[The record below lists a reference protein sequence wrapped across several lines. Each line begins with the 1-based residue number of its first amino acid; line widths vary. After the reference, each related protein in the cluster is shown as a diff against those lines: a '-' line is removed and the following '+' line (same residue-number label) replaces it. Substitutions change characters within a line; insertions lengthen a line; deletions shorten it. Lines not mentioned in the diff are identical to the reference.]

1 MTSVSTLSAVTNWIT
16 VMRLPF
22 TTVALMPFAAGIFIG
37 YNSANGINWTASIV
51 GLIAVLFICITCYL
65 IGEIHDKAEDLLTLK
80 YMRTRFSGGTLLVAN
95 GPISR
100 RSAGILAALLMCG
113 AALCGFYVSYIHDR
127 WMLLGLGIFGGSAA
141 VTYSLP
147 PVRLVKRGLGE
158 LLIAVC
164 YGWLTLFTGFAVATG
179 RFPPYSYLFAL
190 PQAFSIFNVILFN
203 EFPDYESDRTV
214 GKHNLVVR
222 WGRER
227 AAKAYGMTAF
237 LTAATI
243 LLIWHFFRGWHLVYL
258 LVSLPAAFL
267 SLSLA
272 VRVGL
277 LGRWR
282 EPEKVE
288 PLCAQGIF
296 LNLLVAMTLGIL
308 VAF

>member
-1 MTSVSTLSAVTNWIT
+1 MTNVSTLSAISNWIT

-37 YNSANGINWTASIV
+37 YRSANGISWAASIM
-51 GLIAVLFICITCYL
+51 GLTAVLFICITCYL
-65 IGEIHDKAEDLLTLK
+65 IGEIYDKTEDLLTLK

-100 RSAGILAALLMCG
+100 KSAGILATLLLCG
-113 AALCGFYVSYIHDR
+113 AALCGLYISYIHES
-127 WMLLGLGIFGGSAA
+127 WMLLGLGIFGGLAA
-141 VTYSLP
+141 IAYSLP
-147 PVRLVKRGLGE
+147 PVRLAKRGLGE
-158 LLIAVC
+158 LFIAIC

-190 PQAFSIFNVILFN
+190 PQALSIFNVILFN
-203 EFPDYESDRTV
+203 EFPDYEPDRTV
-214 GKHNLVVR
+214 GKQNLVVR

-227 AAKAYGMTAF
+227 AAKIYGLMAF
-237 LTAATI
+237 LVAATT
-243 LLIWHFFRGWHLVYL
+243 LLIWHFFRGWHLGYL
-258 LVSLPAAFL
+258 LVSLPAVVL

-277 LGRWR
+277 LSRWR
-282 EPEKVE
+282 LAEKVE
-288 PLCAQGIF
+288 PLCAQGIY
-296 LNLLVAMTLGIL
+296 LNLLVAVTLGIL